1 MNAGS
6 YRGADLEKEGFLLRC
21 CPCRSVRLCSGAGA
35 RTGGKAEK
43 LTGYTERSFGCP
55 LRDQLPRVIEQELM
69 MHEKTFH
76 HEEVKSRIKGLYG
89 N

>member
-1 MNAGS
+1 
-6 YRGADLEKEGFLLRC
+6 
-21 CPCRSVRLCSGAGA
+21 
-35 RTGGKAEK
+35 
-43 LTGYTERSFGCP
+43 
-55 LRDQLPRVIEQELM
+55 EQELM

>member
-1 MNAGS
+1 MLPRAEVLD
-6 YRGADLEKEGFLLRC
+6 YAVELAQEL
-21 CPCRSVRLCSGAGA
+21 
-35 RTGGKAEK
+35 AEK
-43 LTGYTERSFGCP
+43 PRNSLVTLKDHLVAS
-55 LRDQLPRVIEQELM
+55 LRDQLPRVIEQELV

>member
-1 MNAGS
+1 
-6 YRGADLEKEGFLLRC
+6 
-21 CPCRSVRLCSGAGA
+21 
-35 RTGGKAEK
+35 
-43 LTGYTERSFGCP
+43 
-55 LRDQLPRVIEQELM
+55 LPRVIEQELM

>member
-1 MNAGS
+1 LKDHLVA
-6 YRGADLEKEGFLLRC
+6 
-21 CPCRSVRLCSGAGA
+21 
-35 RTGGKAEK
+35 
-43 LTGYTERSFGCP
+43 P